1 MAAGRGG
8 YQRKTDPCDQTAVD
22 RTAVETS
29 AIIDPQIREEGSGS
43 AALFLAVPMT
53 LSESGALRGG

>member
-1 MAAGRGG
+1 
-8 YQRKTDPCDQTAVD
+8 
-22 RTAVETS
+22 VETS

-53 LSESGALRGG
+53 LSESAALIEGG